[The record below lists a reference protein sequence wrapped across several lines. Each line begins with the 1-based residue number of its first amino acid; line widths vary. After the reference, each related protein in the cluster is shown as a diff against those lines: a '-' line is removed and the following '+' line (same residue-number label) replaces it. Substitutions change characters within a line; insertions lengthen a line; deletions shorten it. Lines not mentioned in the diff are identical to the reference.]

1 MHLPAVVLVL
11 SCLAM
16 AGAARAQVPE
26 AFKGAD
32 LKLGEKLIS
41 ENKCNEC
48 HARDWTDNGK
58 AIYRP
63 KGRINT
69 PTALQN
75 MVERCSHELNLSF
88 FPEEITAISAVLN
101 RDHYRFS
108 K

>member
-1 MHLPAVVLVL
+1 MHLSAVILAL
-11 SCLAM
+11 SCLTL

-26 AFKGAD
+26 LFKGAD

-58 AIYRP
+58 AVYRP

-69 PTALQN
+69 PTALQG

-88 FPEEITAISAVLN
+88 FPEEIAAISAVLN